1 MVRFQKLISLL
12 VLLSVLMT
20 GVGGLNAAL
29 ASIGDSEH
37 IRHELSFV
45 GSLDAAEAGAQTPR
59 EQVVPDGGAPCEPD
73 AAACPGC
80 PMHCTFTFTLVT
92 MGDDVAPQFRP
103 AFGLC
108 PTFAWLPTSLDRIEN
123 PPRLA

>member
-12 VLLSVLMT
+12 VLLTVLIT

-45 GSLDAAEAGAQTPR
+45 ESVDAVEAGAQTPL
-59 EQVVPDGGAPCEPD
+59 EQAVPDGGAPCEPD
-73 AAACPGC
+73 AAVCPGC
-80 PMHCTFTFTLVT
+80 PMHCTFAFTLVAT
-92 MGDDVAPQFRP
+92 GHDVALRPRP
-103 AFGLC
+103 AFGL
-108 PTFAWLPTSLDRIEN
+108 PLTFAWLPASIDQIEN